1 MKRIP
6 HSIQQAMPECKL
18 HDNGIMEFDGKV
30 FSVTFRLKD
39 VDFSSGSEEEQE
51 NFFNGYKRILN
62 TFDTSATYRITIVNR
77 SVNSKLDDI
86 YYLPENVNDGYDNL
100 RTECNNMRRRNRS
113 RAKGLIQ
120 EKYLTVTIHKK
131 RLDLA
136 ESFFDRFEK
145 DYVTKLNTDV
155 SSGLKRV
162 GTDEKLHLLYD
173 FYRSG
178 EGAYFN
184 YSYKKAEERHTD
196 YRDYIS
202 PDSLK
207 FGACDFE
214 IHGRYGCVF
223 FVKDW
228 GASLKPETVSN
239 MMELRKEMMISIDI
253 IPMTPTERR
262 RFIDDAES
270 NAEGNISFWSKK
282 PGSSKKAGFAV
293 IPINLRRDREKVNII
308 ADEVNHRNQKLFEA
322 SVCGVFLAD
331 TRDDILLSFE
341 SLKNTASEGGCQI
354 SRLGLR
360 QMVGLN
366 TVLPYGPRY
375 YLNLRDVTTENLSAM
390 MPFNYVMLNHRSGIP
405 YGTHSDNYQEIMIDR
420 RLLQN
425 GNEWIVAKSGAGK
438 SLRAKITALFEVL
451 MTDANVIFIDPHGEF
466 GMLTR
471 ALGGQVILVGG
482 AEGHVINIMDF
493 TAGYGLESRN
503 DIDSK
508 IDTLSTIFK
517 SVFGTEYTS
526 YFSSIMTR
534 SAYKLYMDYIKA
546 GRMAYPPTIED
557 LYNEIRR
564 QPENEAANLA
574 LLLEVFITGPLRCFN
589 GQTNVNLYSRVICF
603 DLSCMGESL
612 WSTGM
617 TAVMDVIQNKLIQ
630 NKAADIPTYIK
641 VDETSR
647 FLQNEEL
654 SRYFD
659 RFYSGIRKLNGRI
672 TCIIQNISKVLRSGL
687 AQDMLSNSEI
697 VVMLAQSDADAAEL
711 QALYNLS
718 HIQVEQLINAEE
730 GCGLIKCGNRIFGY
744 NGQIEQSGYIYDL
757 VNTKPDYNNA
767 QTYSPLANKSGF

>member
-223 FVKDW
+223 FVKGLGSKSEAGNSIKYD
-228 GASLKPETVSN
+228 GA
-239 MMELRKEMMISIDI
+239 
-253 IPMTPTERR
+253 
-262 RFIDDAES
+262 
-270 NAEGNISFWSKK
+270 
-282 PGSSKKAGFAV
+282 
-293 IPINLRRDREKVNII
+293 
-308 ADEVNHRNQKLFEA
+308 
-322 SVCGVFLAD
+322 
-331 TRDDILLSFE
+331 
-341 SLKNTASEGGCQI
+341 
-354 SRLGLR
+354 
-360 QMVGLN
+360 
-366 TVLPYGPRY
+366 
-375 YLNLRDVTTENLSAM
+375 
-390 MPFNYVMLNHRSGIP
+390 
-405 YGTHSDNYQEIMIDR
+405 
-420 RLLQN
+420 
-425 GNEWIVAKSGAGK
+425 
-438 SLRAKITALFEVL
+438 
-451 MTDANVIFIDPHGEF
+451 
-466 GMLTR
+466 
-471 ALGGQVILVGG
+471 
-482 AEGHVINIMDF
+482 
-493 TAGYGLESRN
+493 
-503 DIDSK
+503 
-508 IDTLSTIFK
+508 
-517 SVFGTEYTS
+517 
-526 YFSSIMTR
+526 
-534 SAYKLYMDYIKA
+534 
-546 GRMAYPPTIED
+546 
-557 LYNEIRR
+557 
-564 QPENEAANLA
+564 
-574 LLLEVFITGPLRCFN
+574 
-589 GQTNVNLYSRVICF
+589 
-603 DLSCMGESL
+603 
-612 WSTGM
+612 
-617 TAVMDVIQNKLIQ
+617 
-630 NKAADIPTYIK
+630 
-641 VDETSR
+641 
-647 FLQNEEL
+647 
-654 SRYFD
+654 
-659 RFYSGIRKLNGRI
+659 
-672 TCIIQNISKVLRSGL
+672 
-687 AQDMLSNSEI
+687 
-697 VVMLAQSDADAAEL
+697 
-711 QALYNLS
+711 
-718 HIQVEQLINAEE
+718 
-730 GCGLIKCGNRIFGY
+730 
-744 NGQIEQSGYIYDL
+744 
-757 VNTKPDYNNA
+757 
-767 QTYSPLANKSGF
+767 